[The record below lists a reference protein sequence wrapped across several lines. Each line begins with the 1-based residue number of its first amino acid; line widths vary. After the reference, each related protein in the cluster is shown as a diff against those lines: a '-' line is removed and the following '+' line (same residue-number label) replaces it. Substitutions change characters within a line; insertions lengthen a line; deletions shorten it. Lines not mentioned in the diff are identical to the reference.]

1 MRLHLQKQQQIN
13 GRQNQSSAGFG
24 LPGRTEK
31 HPPLPILH
39 RGRQISYIGFS
50 LYPRD
55 CSPHATPP
63 WQHCSWKC
71 LCHFFSSG
79 FWLSNVSSRLE
90 GVSMHLFVYLIC
102 QIICDC
108 DVVEIIFK
116 MKSVCTGI
124 LVFSEIATYI
134 WKRPQ
139 YFWPCVTIHC
149 YSALSIC
156 KKKIKK
162 SASCGNWAHFSVS
175 SSSPSPEVKGKGM
188 LPLTPISNNP
198 KNALWQ
204 LPENRCRLLPMK
216 PGSVV
221 RQAVCPLPR
230 TVFCYSHMHKKVKWW
245 LQSLEYF
252 NLRWWVFPWRMYFFF
267 DLKPRLTFAA
277 EASVVWAVNSSEC
290 SLHSGIAATI
300 CTMMYPFVI
309 ISQHFSSA
317 GPQVYACLHNLF
329 AVYKV

>member
-1 MRLHLQKQQQIN
+1 MVARFLTFDFLYILRIVVRTRL
-13 GRQNQSSAGFG
+13 
-24 LPGRTEK
+24 LPADNIVVENVCA
-31 HPPLPILH
+31 I
-39 RGRQISYIGFS
+39 
-50 LYPRD
+50 
-55 CSPHATPP
+55 
-63 WQHCSWKC
+63 
-71 LCHFFSSG
+71 FFSSE
-79 FWLSNVSSRLE
+79 LSNVSSRLE
-90 GVSMHLFVYLIC
+90 GVSVHLFVYLIC

-124 LVFSEIATYI
+124 LVCSEIATYI
-134 WKRPQ
+134 CKRPQ

-156 KKKIKK
+156 KKKKKK

-175 SSSPSPEVKGKGM
+175 SSSPSPEVKGKGT

-230 TVFCYSHMHKKVKWW
+230 TAFCYSHMHKKKKKSNDGCRVW
-245 LQSLEYF
+245 
-252 NLRWWVFPWRMYFFF
+252 NI
-267 DLKPRLTFAA
+267 LT
-277 EASVVWAVNSSEC
+277 
-290 SLHSGIAATI
+290 
-300 CTMMYPFVI
+300 
-309 ISQHFSSA
+309 
-317 GPQVYACLHNLF
+317 
-329 AVYKV
+329 